1 MPTIG
6 DPPSGPP
13 CRFPRRGLSTRS
25 ARRGSRVEADDGAP
39 AVRPAVPFSASGS
52 LHEIRAAGIR
62 DFFADVRDVPDGEIG
77 KVLEALFS
85 DRAIPGTSPFN
96 LFRGNF

>member
-1 MPTIG
+1 MPRNRLNGEVPGIPRSGKSSSRTLPFS
-6 DPPSGPP
+6 PPG
-13 CRFPRRGLSTRS
+13 
-25 ARRGSRVEADDGAP
+25 GSR
-39 AVRPAVPFSASGS
+39 R
-52 LHEIRAAGIR
+52 EIRAAGIR
-62 DFFADVRDVPDGEIG
+62 DFFADGRDVPDGEIG